1 MDSPCESIR
10 PALSTIGIGQT
21 LSRMGDLRTGLFAQ
35 FKALVTCG
43 VRELDVAP
51 RLHMSP
57 TFVIA
62 LTEPRGRGIWSFD
75 RDALT
80 LPYGI
85 LIFLNVGVRSIVM
98 ALSR

>member
-1 MDSPCESIR
+1 
-10 PALSTIGIGQT
+10 
-21 LSRMGDLRTGLFAQ
+21 
-35 FKALVTCG
+35 
-43 VRELDVAP
+43 
-51 RLHMSP
+51 MSP